1 MRVEKKGSFFCVRS
15 AFIQNAHQII
25 DYYEYIYKKRR
36 TKSITKKGTFSLR
49 YFTVFYEKM
58 Q

>member
-1 MRVEKKGSFFCVRS
+1 MRVEKKGSFFRYAFCSSFFVNIFIIINDLMCVL
-15 AFIQNAHQII
+15 
-25 DYYEYIYKKRR
+25 YKSG
-36 TKSITKKGTFSLR
+36 TYAKKGTFSLR